1 MASIVIPILLASI
14 AAVETG
20 GNPAAIGAHR
30 ERSAYQMT
38 AETWRMHAKPDE
50 PFSLASAPDGE
61 VAARIAEAHI
71 IWLTRELERA
81 GVPITVETLAMGWNM
96 GAHAAIK
103 RRLTTA
109 APTDYAE
116 RVANIYADLLSHR
129 HSNVPAHLK
138 DVLPPP
144 PKLEKDEP

>member
-20 GNPAAIGAHR
+20 GNPAAIGAHG
-30 ERSAYQMT
+30 EKSAYQIT
-38 AETWRMHAKPDE
+38 AATWQMHAKADE

-71 IWLTRELERA
+71 IALTRELERA
-81 GVPITVETLAMGWNM
+81 GVPVTVETLAQGWNM

-103 RRLTTA
+103 RRLKTA
-109 APTDYAE
+109 EPTDYAT
-116 RVANIYADLLSHR
+116 RVSALYADALAHR
-129 HSNVPAHLK
+129 PSNVPAHLK

-144 PKLEKDEP
+144 PKLEP